1 MAGGRKKVG
10 GTVPTAG
17 VALDGLDFHA
27 PDFMADPYPAYARL
41 RSAAALHYHADL
53 GAFLAMRHADVVT
66 ILTDPRFV
74 KEPLDGGPPPLRVM
88 ANMLDMDPPDHTRL
102 RALVNRAFTP
112 PVVERLRDQ
121 IAAIAAGLLDRAAV
135 CGRFDLV
142 ADFAG
147 PLCATVI
154 AQLLGVPP
162 EDHARFREWA
172 ERTILL
178 TDATQPRSVLAEGRR
193 AVGEL
198 VFYFTDLASARPPR
212 LTDDFLGGLLAA
224 REQGDR
230 LSLREV
236 VVMCALLLVAGHE
249 TATNLLATGTLTLL
263 RNPDQLAALRA
274 RPDMMR
280 TAVEELLRYESP
292 VQRSGRFV
300 AEDLEL
306 GGVRLRRGQRVAPML
321 GAANRDPA
329 AFVDPERLDLG
340 RRDNHHVAYG
350 RGIHF
355 CLGAP
360 LARLE
365 AMISFAALLDR
376 FPRLALDTEK
386 PEWNANTAIRGL
398 KALPVRAAG

>member
-1 MAGGRKKVG
+1 M
-10 GTVPTAG
+10 PTAG
-17 VALDGLDFHA
+17 VALDGLDFHS
-27 PDFMADPYPAYARL
+27 PDFIADPYPAYARL
-41 RSAAALHYHADL
+41 RAAAALHYDSDL
-53 GAFLAMRHADVVT
+53 GAFLALRHADVVT

-74 KEPLDGGPPPLRVM
+74 KQPLDGGPPPLRVM

-112 PVVERLRDQ
+112 SVVERLRGQ
-121 IAAIAAGLLDRAAV
+121 ITAIAAGLLEHAEA

-142 ADFAG
+142 ADFAC

-162 EDHARFREWA
+162 EDHERFREWS
-172 ERTILL
+172 ERTVLL
-178 TDATQPRSVLAEGRR
+178 TDATQAQTVLAEGRR

-198 VFYFTDLASARPPR
+198 VFYFTDLASAGPPQPAG
-212 LTDDFLGGLLAA
+212 DFLGGLLAA
-224 REQGDR
+224 REQGDG

-249 TATNLLATGTLTLL
+249 TATNLLASGTLTLL
-263 RNPDQLAALRA
+263 RNPDQLARLRA
-274 RPDMMR
+274 HPDIMR

-306 GGVRLRRGQRVAPML
+306 GGVSLRRGQRVAPML

-329 AFVDPERLDLG
+329 AFADPERLDLG

-365 AMISFAALLDR
+365 AMIGFSALLNR
-376 FPRLALDTEK
+376 FPRLALDTERPQWK
-386 PEWNANTAIRGL
+386 ANTAIRGL
-398 KALPVRAAG
+398 KALPVHVAG

>member
-1 MAGGRKKVG
+1 
-10 GTVPTAG
+10 
-17 VALDGLDFHA
+17 
-27 PDFMADPYPAYARL
+27 
-41 RSAAALHYHADL
+41 
-53 GAFLAMRHADVVT
+53 
-66 ILTDPRFV
+66 
-74 KEPLDGGPPPLRVM
+74 
-88 ANMLDMDPPDHTRL
+88 
-102 RALVNRAFTP
+102 
-112 PVVERLRDQ
+112 
-121 IAAIAAGLLDRAAV
+121 
-135 CGRFDLV
+135 V
-142 ADFAG
+142 ADFAC

-162 EDHARFREWA
+162 EDHARFREWSD
-172 ERTILL
+172 RTILL
-178 TDATQPRSVLAEGRR
+178 TDATQPRAVLAEGKR
-193 AVGEL
+193 AVGEM
-198 VFYFTDLASARPPR
+198 VFYFTDLASARPLR
-212 LTDDFLGGLLAA
+212 RTGDFLDGLLAA
-224 REQGDR
+224 GEQGNR

-249 TATNLLATGTLTLL
+249 TATNLLASGTLTLL

-274 RPDMMR
+274 QPDLMR
-280 TAVEELLRYESP
+280 TAVDELLRYESP

-300 AEDLEL
+300 AEDLEI

-329 AFVDPERLDLG
+329 VFVDPERLDLG

-365 AMISFAALLDR
+365 ATVGFAALLSR
-376 FPRLALDTEK
+376 FPRLALDTDK

-398 KALPVRAAG
+398 KALPVRVAG